1 MRWIAKGAPSPQTP
15 PAVYFVLPQAGGVVR
30 WGVLMPEFYP
40 NNFGALPREES
51 SLESSRFVVLS
62 LPYEVTTSYGK
73 GTKFGPGAIIEAS
86 RNMELYD
93 EELGFDPCAAG
104 IHTAGDLLFHDTA
117 PASMVEAVEE
127 AARHFLDLGKTLVS
141 LGGEHNL
148 TYPLVKAHI
157 ERYPGMGVV
166 QIDAHADLRDAYE
179 GSPHNHACVMRR
191 VTSLTRSLA
200 QVGIRSLS
208 REESEFLKAEGTWK
222 VVWAREAVASDAWV
236 DGVIASLPPEVYLT
250 VDIDGFDPSLVPATG
265 TPEPGGLGWYPTLAF
280 LKRLC
285 AERTVVGFDLME
297 LSPDRSRPAP
307 DFLAA
312 RLIYKIIG
320 YIQAGE
326 PR

>member
-1 MRWIAKGAPSPQTP
+1 
-15 PAVYFVLPQAGGVVR
+15 
-30 WGVLMPEFYP
+30 MPDFYP
-40 NNFGALPREES
+40 NNFGALPEEES
-51 SLESSRFVVLS
+51 SLEAARFVVLS

-93 EELGFDPCAAG
+93 EELAFEPCRAG

-117 PASMVEAVEE
+117 PEAMVETVEE
-127 AARHFLDLGKTLVS
+127 AVRHYLDLGKTVVC

-148 TYPLVKAHI
+148 TYPIVKAHMH
-157 ERYPGMGVV
+157 RRPAMGVV
-166 QIDAHADLRDAYE
+166 QIDAHADLRDSYE
-179 GSPHNHACVMRR
+179 GSEHNHACAMRR
-191 VTSLTRSLA
+191 VASLTRKLA

-208 REESEFLKAEGTWK
+208 REESEFLKAEGSWK
-222 VVWAREAVASDAWV
+222 VVWARDAAGSDDWV
-236 DGVIASLPPEVYLT
+236 DEVIASMPPEVYLT
-250 VDIDGFDPSLVPATG
+250 VDIDGFDPSLVPSTG
-265 TPEPGGLGWYPTLAF
+265 TPEPGGLTWYPTLAF

-285 AERTVVGFDLME
+285 AERRVVGFDLME

-312 RLIYKIIG
+312 RLVYKLMG

-326 PR
+326 RG